1 MTTPQGD
8 LRDRFLGGMSHAACT
23 VNIITTDGPAGRAG
37 VTVSAMASVS
47 ADTPRPTLLVC
58 VHHLSPAADKIIEN
72 GHFVVNV
79 LKDDQAY
86 ISDTF
91 AGRFKDT
98 VEDKFDC
105 ADWVNMPSGAP
116 RVVDPLVGF
125 DCRIASF
132 EKVGTHYVF
141 IGEVHEIFSAKQGSP
156 LVYANRA
163 YGSTSRIDSASSI
176 AAGRQ
181 IAENTLSISCYHT
194 FGPYILPQII
204 QQMTAED
211 PSIRFNLVEGDHRR
225 VLESLL
231 AGETEL
237 ALLYDQ
243 NIPDGIS
250 VSTLMQLRPYVL
262 LAEGHPLTQ
271 KTSVTPKDLA
281 DLPMVLLDSGPGRD
295 YFLRIM
301 QGDGVEPLVAYK
313 SANFEMVRGLVGRGL
328 GYTIL
333 NTKPASS
340 MTYDGRSIVA
350 RPLDSKTPA
359 ANIVLAKRNNT
370 NHAKTAEKFCWH
382 CCEFFALEH

>member
-1 MTTPQGD
+1 METPQDD
-8 LRDRFLGGMSHAACT
+8 LRDRFLGGMSYAACT
-23 VNIITTDGPAGRAG
+23 VNIITTDGHAGRAG

-72 GHFVVNV
+72 GVFVVNV

-105 ADWVNMPSGAP
+105 ADWVKMPSGAP

-125 DCRIASF
+125 DCRIMSY

-141 IGEVHEIFSAKQGSP
+141 IGEVHEIFAAKQGSP

-176 AAGRQ
+176 AAGQ
-181 IAENTLSISCYHT
+181 QMAKNTLSISCYHT
-194 FGPYILPQII
+194 FGPYILPQVI
-204 QQMTAED
+204 QQMMAED
-211 PSIRFNLVEGDHRR
+211 PSVRFNLVEGDHRR
-225 VLESLL
+225 VLESLQ

-243 NIPDGIS
+243 NIPDDIN
-250 VSTLMQLRPYVL
+250 VSTLMQLKPYVL
-262 LAEGHPLTQ
+262 LAEGHPLA
-271 KTSVTPKDLA
+271 KKSSVTPTDLA
-281 DLPMVLLDSGPGRD
+281 ELPMVLLDSGPGRD

-301 QGDGVEPLVAYK
+301 QEGGVDPVIAYK
-313 SANFEMVRGLVGRGL
+313 SANFEMVRGLVGHGL

-333 NTKPASS
+333 NTKPASA
-340 MTYDGRSIVA
+340 MTYDGRSVVA
-350 RPLDSKTPA
+350 RPLETNTPA
-359 ANIVLAKRNNT
+359 ANIVLAKRKDT
-370 NHAKTAEKFCWH
+370 AHGKTAEKFCWH
-382 CCEFFALEH
+382 CCEFFTHEH